1 MNICSDTKWGLMKS
15 LSDLCDC
22 RVIHEASVGL
32 AQKRALTEQEFSG
45 LANLFKAVADV
56 NRLKIIWALND
67 EEMCVCDLAAYLGIS
82 ESAVSHQLR
91 TLRQLQLVV
100 NRREG
105 PVLYYRLND
114 DHVSKLLDVA
124 LEHVREG

>member
-1 MNICSDTKWGLMKS
+1 MKS

-22 RVIHEASVGL
+22 RVIHEESVDSAMKHAL
-32 AQKRALTEQEFSG
+32 AESEFNLLT
-45 LANLFKAVADV
+45 NLFKAVADT

-67 EEMCVCDLAAYLGIS
+67 AEMCVCDLAAYLGIS

-91 TLRQLQLVV
+91 TLRQLQLVA

-105 PVLYYRLND
+105 PILYYRLND
-114 DHVSKLLDVA
+114 DHVIKLLDVA

>member
-1 MNICSDTKWGLMKS
+1 MKS

-22 RVIHEASVGL
+22 RVIHEASVN
-32 AQKRALTEQEFSG
+32 AAKKRALTDQEFNV
-45 LANLFKAVADV
+45 LANLFKAMGDG

-91 TLRQLQLVV
+91 TLRQLQLVA

-105 PVLYYRLND
+105 PVLYYSLND
-114 DHVSKLLDVA
+114 DHVSKLLDMA
-124 LEHVREG
+124 LEHAREA